1 MGHFNRVSMQ
11 ISTMTMVY
19 PAIMAAYIGQGK
31 CCELQCCLGQTNCF
45 ALPTMS
51 GVSATGSNVHSNADR
66 KSLATPGAYLLGVP
80 SSVDPQPNSGT
91 FWKSLPG
98 GPGLFWPM
106 FIVAI
111 LAAIVASQ
119 ALISAVFQ
127 IAYQAIAQG
136 FFPRFHVYHTS
147 RTHTGQVWGSTVP
160 HCCAVPLQCCEQLR
174 PC

>member
-1 MGHFNRVSMQ
+1 M
-11 ISTMTMVY
+11 
-19 PAIMAAYIGQGK
+19 
-31 CCELQCCLGQTNCF
+31 
-45 ALPTMS
+45 
-51 GVSATGSNVHSNADR
+51 
-66 KSLATPGAYLLGVP
+66 PGAYLLGVP

-147 RTHTGQVWGSTVP
+147 RTHTGQVGKALTRF
-160 HCCAVPLQCCEQLR
+160 AVPCQAVLQTTAAMLCPDPAKEIKDGCAFAAHVLKLCAGR
-174 PC
+174 CTSLL